1 METYH
6 FRELVETDGKVVLI
20 GLPPNKEVEITVL
33 ERTNFP
39 REMQSW
45 LNSIRARHK
54 FAKMS
59 KEEILETLHKTRE
72 TVWHERHAS

>member
-6 FRELVETDGKVVLI
+6 FRELVKTDGQVVLI

-33 ERTNFP
+33 ERTAFP
-39 REMQSW
+39 IEMQSW
-45 LNSIRARHK
+45 LNSIRVRHK

-59 KEEILETLHKTRE
+59 KKKILETLHKTRE